1 MKQHARMNDH
11 AADDVLIRRDLILQ
25 RDFANNCMITPVDGS
40 TATVLPSKERRDR

>member
-25 RDFANNCMITPVDGS
+25 RDFANCMITPVDGHRAS
-40 TATVLPSKERRDR
+40 E